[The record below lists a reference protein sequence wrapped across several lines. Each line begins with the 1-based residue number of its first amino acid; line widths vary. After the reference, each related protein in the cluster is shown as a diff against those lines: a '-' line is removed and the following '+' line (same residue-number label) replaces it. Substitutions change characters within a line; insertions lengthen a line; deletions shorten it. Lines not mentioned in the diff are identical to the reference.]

1 MRVAV
6 SLVFLTALF
15 FFSLSASASA
25 QQQRPPRKQKLCSE
39 MSEEERR
46 RTERCKTEEE
56 QGEDEYQRRLAKIA
70 EKEKPAKSSFMK
82 WVHLD
87 GGWVQSEDSTIF
99 QGLIGAHV
107 AIFESG
113 RLQFYGPPGVM
124 LIRQEFGENK
134 HRLRPATTWGFSFR
148 LFDSRIP
155 GTGQQ
160 VRIFANFAKVWLLG
174 GSQDN
179 IVSASS
185 SIDMMGLSV
194 TFAK

>member
-1 MRVAV
+1 
-6 SLVFLTALF
+6 
-15 FFSLSASASA
+15 
-25 QQQRPPRKQKLCSE
+25 

-46 RTERCKTEEE
+46 KAERCKTEEE
-56 QGEDEYQRRLAKIA
+56 RREDEYQRRLAEIDG
-70 EKEKPAKSSFMK
+70 KEKPVNSSFMK

-87 GGWVQSEDSTIF
+87 GGWVQSANSTIF
-99 QGLIGAHV
+99 QGLIGMHV

-124 LIRQEFGENK
+124 LIRQEVGGNK
-134 HRLRPATTWGFSFR
+134 HQLRPATTWGFSFR

-155 GTGQQ
+155 GTSQQ
-160 VRIFANFAKVWLLG
+160 VRIFANLAKVWILG
-174 GSQDN
+174 GSQDD
-179 IVSASS
+179 IISASS